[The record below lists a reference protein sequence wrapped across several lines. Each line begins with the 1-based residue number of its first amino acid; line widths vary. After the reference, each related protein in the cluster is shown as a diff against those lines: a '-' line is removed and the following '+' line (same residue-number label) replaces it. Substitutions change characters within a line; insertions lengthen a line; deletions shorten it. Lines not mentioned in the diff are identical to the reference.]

1 MLSNNMID
9 LFVNPFG
16 WDKEFYKF
24 NRFEKDMNPYSI
36 KEDKKNG
43 KVILTHNILGI
54 DKKDLNIV
62 VEPENGNNYLIIS
75 GKTTDE
81 ITNKEYSVKSK
92 FYIPLDFDTDKLEA
106 EAKNGLVYIT
116 IPLKKESLEN
126 KTKTIIVK

>member
-43 KVILTHNILGI
+43 RVILTHNILGI

-62 VEPENGNNYLIIS
+62 VEPENGNDYLIIS

-81 ITNKEYSVKSK
+81 ITGKEYSIKSK
-92 FYIPLDFDTDKLEA
+92 FYVPFDYDTDKLEA

-116 IPLKKESLEN
+116 IPFKKEVLEN

>member
-36 KEDKKNG
+36 KEDKENG

-81 ITNKEYSVKSK
+81 ITNKEYSIKSK
-92 FYIPLDFDTDKLEA
+92 FYIPIDFDTDKLEA

-126 KTKTIIVK
+126 KTKTVIVK